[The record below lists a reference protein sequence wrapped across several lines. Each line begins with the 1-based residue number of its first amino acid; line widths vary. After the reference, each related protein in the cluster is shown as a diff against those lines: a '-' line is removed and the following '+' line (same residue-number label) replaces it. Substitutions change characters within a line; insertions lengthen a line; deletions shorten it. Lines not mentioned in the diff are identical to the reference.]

1 MLDRTNSPLT
11 SLPDRIE
18 IPVAQRIELPGGIPL
33 ISIRSGTQEL
43 VKIEFV
49 FAAGS
54 ARADRVLTATACNDL
69 LDEGTLTHS
78 AAEVAEIL
86 DFYGAFLQSECGTE
100 WASVSLFSLN
110 KFVGETLP
118 VLEGI
123 LTSPAF
129 PESEIGLYALQGKQ
143 RLQVALSKVD
153 VLARRQLLSSLYG
166 SDTAVGRMSVPGDY
180 DLINRQS
187 LIDFHRE
194 HYLNGLR
201 AVFISGLPDQAL
213 IDSICD
219 LVQRNGFKNQ
229 FNGITGFSIPG
240 AEERFIEKDDAIQ
253 SAIRVGRRL
262 FGREHPDYIPFSV
275 LNTILG
281 GYFGSRLMS
290 NIREDKG
297 YTYGIGSGVVPQ
309 CGDGYFFISTE
320 VGAAV
325 RESAVLEIHAELA
338 RLRETLVPAEELG
351 LVINYMT
358 GAFQRSLDGPFA
370 LADRYKTIELNN
382 LNYSY
387 LTGYLSFLRS
397 VSAEQI
403 LNLANTYLKDD
414 ALTCVIA
421 GK

>member
-1 MLDRTNSPLT
+1 MPDRLNAPQT
-11 SLPDRIE
+11 SLPERIE
-18 IPVAQRIELPGGIPL
+18 IPAAQRIDLPGGIPL
-33 ISIRSGTQEL
+33 ICIRSGTQDL

-54 ARADRVLTATACNDL
+54 ARAPRVLTATACNDL
-69 LDEGTLTHS
+69 LDEGTSTHS
-78 AAEVAEIL
+78 AAEVAELL

-118 VLEGI
+118 VFEGI
-123 LTSPAF
+123 LTTPAF
-129 PESEIGLYALQGKQ
+129 PESEIALYALQGKQ

-153 VLARRQLLSSLYG
+153 VLARRQFLSSLYG
-166 SDTAVGRMSVPGDY
+166 PDTAIGRMSVPDDY
-180 DLINRQS
+180 VKISRQT
-187 LIDFHRE
+187 LIDFHRD

-201 AVFISGLPDQAL
+201 AVFVSGLPDQTL
-213 IDSICD
+213 IDSLTS

-229 FNGITGFSIPG
+229 FDGMSGFPCPEV
-240 AEERFIEKDDAIQ
+240 EERFIEKDDAIQ
-253 SAIRVGRRL
+253 SAIRIGRRL

-309 CGDGYFFISTE
+309 CGDGYFFIATE
-320 VGAAV
+320 VGAGV
-325 RESAVLEIHAELA
+325 REAALHEIQAELA
-338 RLRETLVPAEELG
+338 RLRDDLVPNDELG

-382 LNYSY
+382 MNTSY
-387 LTGYLSFLRS
+387 LTGYLSALRS
-397 VSAEQI
+397 VNSEQ
-403 LNLANTYLKDD
+403 LRKLANAYLLEE
-414 ALTCVIA
+414 ALSCVIA

>member
-1 MLDRTNSPLT
+1 MPDRLHAPLT
-11 SLPDRIE
+11 SLPDRID
-18 IPVAQRIELPGGIPL
+18 IPLAQRIDLPGGIPL
-33 ISIRSGTQEL
+33 ISIRSGTQDL

-54 ARADRVLTATACNDL
+54 ARAARVLTATACNDL
-69 LDEGTLTHS
+69 LDEGTSTHT
-78 AAEVAEIL
+78 AAEVAELL

-118 VLEGI
+118 ILEGI
-123 LTSPAF
+123 LTQPAF
-129 PESEIGLYALQGKQ
+129 PDSEIALYAMQGKQ

-153 VLARRQLLSSLYG
+153 VLARRQFLSSLYG
-166 SDTAVGRMSVPGDY
+166 SNSAVGRMSVPDDY
-180 DLINRQS
+180 VLISRQS
-187 LIDFHRE
+187 LVDFHRD

-201 AVFISGLPDQAL
+201 AVFVSGLPDQAL
-213 IDSICD
+213 IDSISE
-219 LVQRNGFKNQ
+219 LIQRNGFKNQ
-229 FNGITGFSIPG
+229 FKEIIGFSIPEP
-240 AEERFIEKDDAIQ
+240 EERFIEKDDAIQ
-253 SAIRVGRRL
+253 SAIRIGRRL
-262 FGREHPDYIPFSV
+262 FGRQHPDYIPFSV

-320 VGAAV
+320 VGASV
-325 RESAVLEIHAELA
+325 REAAVHEIHAEMA
-338 RLRETLVPAEELG
+338 RLRDEQVSAEELS

-370 LADRYKTIELNN
+370 LADRYKTIELNH
-382 LNYSY
+382 LNIKY
-387 LTGYLSFLRS
+387 LNDYLGSLRS
-397 VSAEQI
+397 ITADQI
-403 LNLANTYLKDD
+403 LSLANTYLKDD
-414 ALTCVIA
+414 AITCVIA